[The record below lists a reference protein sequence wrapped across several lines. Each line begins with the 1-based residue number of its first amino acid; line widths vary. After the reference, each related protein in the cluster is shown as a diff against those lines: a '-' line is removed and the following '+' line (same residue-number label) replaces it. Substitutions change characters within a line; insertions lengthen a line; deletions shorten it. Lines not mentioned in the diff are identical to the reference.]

1 MGFKDY
7 CDVDRGWVF
16 LLSQVG
22 SENECKY
29 LSNLYVFDIYE
40 KRLNWLASDSNLYLY
55 LMKGGLNNE
64 KINEE
69 KS

>member
-1 MGFKDY
+1 MCLIFMK
-7 CDVDRGWVF
+7 
-16 LLSQVG
+16 
-22 SENECKY
+22 
-29 LSNLYVFDIYE
+29 